1 MRWTKVVALAA
12 AGTLSLAACGGG
24 SPADT
29 ADNQASEA
37 ANGGSGSTPG
47 GEQTSEAP
55 MEKASAGFMPDAKG
69 PAPEIPGAK
78 KGGTLII
85 NTRYAPTTFDP
96 SGQFIQDVNQIL
108 KQYVTRTLTAYS
120 MRDGKSVLV
129 PDLATDL
136 GTVSDDGLTWTFT
149 LKKGQKY
156 EDGSPIKAEDV
167 AYAVKRSFAQEE
179 LPGGPTYQL
188 DYLKDGHK
196 YKGPFK
202 SAAQGGGDTFA
213 GVEAKG
219 DQVIFHLAKKWP
231 TLPYFG
237 AFTQTS
243 PIPKAKDTKTEYTK
257 HPPSTGP
264 YKFDSYKQGVQLT
277 LVRNDQWD
285 PSSDPIRHAFPDK
298 VRFNFSQDSTKVAA
312 SIMASNGPD
321 AFTLTYDGVDASVYD
336 KAVGSNKDQV
346 ATAPGPCVSFIN
358 MDTRKI
364 PRDVREAIAVA
375 WPYDPIR
382 KAAQLTRL
390 DYTPASSIMA
400 PQVPGFEQYDPIK
413 LPGGAVLNG
422 QGSGDPAKAKQMLK
436 EAGKENFVLS
446 YYYTNDDPKKVQTNR
461 VRKQLLEQAG
471 FQVKDIGLPV
481 TQVREKT
488 ILSKSDANIMQGASG
503 WCYDWPSGDGVYPAL
518 FKSSL
523 VKSKQTYSSGF
534 LSDPKLDKEIDRIT
548 GLPVE
553 EQGPEWSALDEKI
566 LKDYLPLL
574 PDYNTVDSALFGT
587 KVKNV
592 VMDPNQGMPEFS
604 SIWLD
609 Q

>member
-24 SPADT
+24 SSPADT
-29 ADNQASEA
+29 ANNQASESAGTGGESPA
-37 ANGGSGSTPG
+37 ANP
-47 GEQTSEAP
+47 TSDAP
-55 MEKASAGFMPDAKG
+55 EEKASAGFMPDAKG
-69 PAPEIPGAK
+69 PAPEIAGAK

-85 NTRYAPTTFDP
+85 NAAGAPTTFDP

-108 KQYVTRTLTAYS
+108 KQYVTRTLTGYS

-149 LKKGQKY
+149 LKKGLKY
-156 EDGSPIKAEDV
+156 EDGSTIKADDV
-167 AYAVKRSFAQEE
+167 AYAIKRSFAQEE

-188 DYLKDGHK
+188 DYLKDGDK
-196 YKGPFK
+196 YKGPYK
-202 SAAQGGGDTFA
+202 DGDKFA

-219 DQVIFHLAKKWP
+219 DQVIFHLRKKWP

-257 HPPSTGP
+257 HPLSTGP
-264 YKFDSYKQGVQLT
+264 YKFSTYKQGVELT

-285 PSSDPIRHAFPDK
+285 PKSDPIRHAFPDK
-298 VRFNFSQDSTKVAA
+298 VQFNFAQDAPKVAA

-321 AFTLTYDGVDASVYD
+321 AFTLSYDGVDASIYN
-336 KAVGSNKDQV
+336 KATTTNKDQV
-346 ATAPGPCVSFIN
+346 STAAGPCVSYVT

-364 PRDVREAIAVA
+364 PRDVREAIAMA
-375 WPYDPIR
+375 WPYEAIR
-382 KAAQLTRL
+382 KGAQMTKL
-390 DYTPASSIMA
+390 DYSPASSIMA
-400 PQVPGFEQYDPIK
+400 PQVPGFDKYEPIK

-422 QGSGDPAKAKQMLK
+422 EGNGDPAKAKQMLK
-436 EAGKENFVLS
+436 DAGKENFALS
-446 YYYTNDDPKKVQTNR
+446 YYYSIDNPLSVQVNT
-461 VRKQLLEQAG
+461 VRKQLLEKAG
-471 FQVKDIGLPV
+471 FKVKDIGLPR
-481 TQVREKT
+481 TEVREKT
-488 ILSKSDANIMQGASG
+488 ILSKSDANLMQGASG

-523 VKSKQTYSSGF
+523 VKSQQTYSTGF
-534 LSDPKLDKEIDRIT
+534 LSDPKLDKEIDRIS

-553 EQGPEWSALDEKI
+553 EQGPEWSTLDEKI

-574 PDYNTVDSALFGT
+574 PDYNSKASAIYGT

-592 VMDPNQGMPEFS
+592 IVDPNQGMPEFA